1 MIDIDYST
9 LADEVESGAFR
20 TRLEAELIRGFHAIH
35 EAGERL
41 PPSSYYAAKIAAIV
55 AGGSAEPLAPELAF
69 DLYQEILAACEGAR
83 LTVLGEPPSQ

>member
-20 TRLEAELIRGFHAIH
+20 TRLEAELIRGFRAIH

-41 PPSSYYAAKIAAIV
+41 PPPSYYAAKIASIV
-55 AGGSAEPLAPELAF
+55 AGGAAGPLAPALAF
-69 DLYQEILAACEGAR
+69 DLYQEILAACEGATQ
-83 LTVLGEPPSQ
+83 TVLGELPS